1 MTQANDS
8 KKPSFTHKELSTYSS
23 AMGMSEEFNNV
34 CQVRIIDLG
43 NSIKILLL
51 SINQ

>member
-8 KKPSFTHKELSTYSS
+8 EKPSFTQKELSTYSS
-23 AMGMSEEFNNV
+23 TMGMSEEFNNA